1 MEKHFTK
8 SNVLILP
15 MMETQILY
23 DRLIEAYSNQNL
35 NKITVTLINL
45 YKDQQF
51 GTLRQITEM
60 ICESVSINIDPDGK
74 YFSKLMMLYHPDR
87 GNFHRSEIDRLADVN
102 DHHGLLNYAHIL
114 KLARIEE
121 IASTLTS
128 YEDIDYSP
136 VYEWDINLED
146 FSIINAAEPQK
157 RFKYDRPSIH
167 NKGYTFYESIEMRMY
182 GKTSVGFPVYY
193 LEDMDE
199 FELSQSGII
208 DLDGIQYC
216 KHAVVMD
223 LSDNAINDISLLWD
237 LTKIK
242 ELNLSDN
249 SIEEI
254 ETLENLR
261 DLSSLNLSNN
271 PVKDISCLLQLP
283 KLEYC
288 ELTGTRVSASQINAL
303 ENAGVTVIS

>member
-8 SNVLILP
+8 SNVLILL

-23 DRLIEAYSNQNL
+23 GRLIEAYSNQNL

-45 YKDQQF
+45 YKEQLF
-51 GTLRQITEM
+51 GTLRQIAEM
-60 ICESVSINIDPDGK
+60 ICEEVAINIDPDGK
-74 YFSKLMMLYHPDR
+74 YFAKLMMLYHPDR
-87 GNFHRSEIDRLADVN
+87 GNFHRSEIERLATAN
-102 DHHGLLNYAHIL
+102 DQDGLLNYAHIL

-121 IASTLTS
+121 IASTLSS

-146 FSIINAAEPQK
+146 FSIINSAEPRKQYH
-157 RFKYDRPSIH
+157 FERPAN
-167 NKGYTFYESIEMRMY
+167 NKGYTFYEGIEMRMY

-193 LEDMDE
+193 LEDLDE

-216 KHAVVMD
+216 IHAVVMD
-223 LSDNAINDISLLWD
+223 LSDNAIHDISLLWD
-237 LTKIK
+237 LTKIE

-261 DLSSLNLSNN
+261 NLSSLNLSNN

-288 ELTGTRVSASQINAL
+288 ELTGTRVTASQINAL
-303 ENAGVTVIS
+303 EEAGVTVIS